1 MSGPTGE
8 YQLEFEGFVCPESLV
23 NDFTPSQFEEM
34 VSMFKRTDADGS
46 GNIDLE
52 EINKMLADMDM
63 DHLQDAA
70 LELLEDLDTDGSGE
84 LDFAEFC
91 DFFSRLQKVGWCDR
105 TNH

>member
-8 YQLEFEGFVCPESLV
+8 YQLEFECFVCPESLV
-23 NDFTPSQFEEM
+23 NDFTPSQFAEM

-52 EINKMLADMDM
+52 EVNTMLDDMDM

-70 LELLEDLDTDGSGE
+70 LEILEVLDTEASGE
-84 LDFAEFC
+84 IDVAE
-91 DFFSRLQKVGWCDR
+91 
-105 TNH
+105 